1 MSLCHH
7 CWKKLP
13 PNSRQVLC
21 RACREQLTLNNY
33 TEVTKMNQ
41 KPEHKVKVG
50 AVTASIWKREVKKN
64 GNTFTVRQVS
74 LDRTYKDKNDEWQ
87 STNSYDTNDIPKA
100 ILALSRA
107 YQGILDAAKSDANGD
122 GDVVVEDVN

>member
-1 MSLCHH
+1 M
-7 CWKKLP
+7 
-13 PNSRQVLC
+13 
-21 RACREQLTLNNY
+21 T
-33 TEVTKMNQ
+33 Q
-41 KPEHKVKVG
+41 KPEAKIRVG
-50 AVTASIWKREVKKN
+50 AVTASIWKREAKKD

-107 YQGILDAAKSDANGD
+107 YQSVLDASTNGD
-122 GDVVVEDVN
+122 NGVVVEDVN